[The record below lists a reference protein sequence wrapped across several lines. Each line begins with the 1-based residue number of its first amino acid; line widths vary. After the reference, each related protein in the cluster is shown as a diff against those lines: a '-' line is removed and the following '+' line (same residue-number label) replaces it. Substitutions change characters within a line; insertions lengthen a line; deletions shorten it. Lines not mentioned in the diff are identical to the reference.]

1 MCRRRAFSL
10 VELLIVIG
18 VIAILIGLLMP
29 TVARA
34 RESAQRTACLSNMR
48 QLAGGFIQY
57 CADNR
62 GFFPRPSQNIIY
74 TPEDWIYY
82 QYGRDPAQGRLV
94 PYLRVPR
101 RDQPGVS
108 RCPSDDPE
116 SHLSF
121 WTDPINNSQRFNY
134 PFSYSVNYAMCRL
147 AGTGL
152 PPLKIN
158 KVRLPVC
165 KIL

>member
-1 MCRRRAFSL
+1 MRRRRAFSL

-94 PYLRVPR
+94 PYLGVPR
-101 RDQPGVS
+101 RDQPGVY

-116 SHLSF
+116 S
-121 WTDPINNSQRFNY
+121 T
-134 PFSYSVNYAMCRL
+134 CRSGPTRSTTASGSIIPL
-147 AGTGL
+147 ATASTTRCVAWPG
-152 PPLKIN
+152 PDC
-158 KVRLPVC
+158 RR
-165 KIL
+165 